1 MSKINV
7 QVCDICDNIVDNLTA
22 IYVNGYMYWLCDN
35 CYNKIENLEN
45 MKHIHNIAI
54 NEIDKMITKKVEVM
68 KNERKEDII

>member
-22 IYVNGYMYWLCDN
+22 VYANGYMYELCSN
-35 CYNKIENLEN
+35 CYNKIENLED

-54 NEIDKMITKKVEVM
+54 NEINKMIKEKVEVM
-68 KNERKEDII
+68 RNERKEDII